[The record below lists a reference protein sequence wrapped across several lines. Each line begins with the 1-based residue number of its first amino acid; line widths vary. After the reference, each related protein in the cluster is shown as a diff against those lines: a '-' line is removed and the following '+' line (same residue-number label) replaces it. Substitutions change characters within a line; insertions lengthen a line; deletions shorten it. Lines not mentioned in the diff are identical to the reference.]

1 MKINCRK
8 YFLCSFFV
16 HVFLISNLFANQ
28 VPSQNDIAKVNRF
41 VENKKFSEAM
51 DIYRDWVSSGFES
64 RSIFYNLGLLHEN
77 IGNIGYAM
85 FYLKKAGKIAPD
97 DALVNK
103 RMTILQEKIK
113 DRFMIPV
120 ENNRSVDVFLKPW
133 DYWSLKEVGI
143 FLIISFWIFSL
154 YFMFFQVFSANKK
167 INFFKPMLYVQL
179 GLICFLLIQG
189 MRIFN
194 KNNQREAI
202 ILGKVVEIHE
212 GADTLSPKIQTV
224 HAGLPVL
231 FEDKIGDWIKVRLY
245 NGRVGWLKKNQLS
258 PII

>member
-16 HVFLISNLFANQ
+16 HVLLISNLFANQ
-28 VPSQNDIAKVNRF
+28 VPSQNDIAKVNRL

-64 RSIFYNLGLLHEN
+64 RSIFYNIGLLHEN

-103 RMTILQEKIK
+103 RMIILQEKIK
-113 DRFMIPV
+113 DRFTIPI
-120 ENNRSVDVFLKPW
+120 ENNRFIDVFLKPW

-154 YFMFFQVFSANKK
+154 YFMFFQVISANKK

-194 KNNQREAI
+194 NNNQREAI